1 MNEKRRSER
10 IPLDHEIES
19 IFVLQDKF
27 IAFRDTSHKIEVSYS
42 NKKQQETFRTTS
54 SYQML
59 NHAINQHNGLTRLG
73 SRLTERR

>member
-27 IAFRDTSHKIEVSYS
+27 IVFRDTLHKIEVSYS
-42 NKKQQETFRTTS
+42 NKNNKKHLALQALTKCLTT
-54 SYQML
+54 L
-59 NHAINQHNGLTRLG
+59 
-73 SRLTERR
+73 